1 MMNPSFLKIGRT
13 SPPLCGTSSTALR
26 FGNHLEKDPYHRKRS
41 PRETSPPLRGTS
53 STALRFGNRLE
64 KEPYHRKRSPRE
76 TSPPLRGTSSTA
88 LRFGNH
94 LALPCGQ
101 HLMGQKGPIRGGF
114 EGFLALEFA

>member
-1 MMNPSFLKIGRT
+1 MMIYQTFFRFSEKFPCG
-13 SPPLCGTSSTALR
+13 PP
-26 FGNHLEKDPYHRKRS
+26 FGDDPYEISRNIKPLHRERF
-41 PRETSPPLRGTS
+41 PS
-53 STALRFGNRLE
+53 STALRFGNRIE

>member
-1 MMNPSFLKIGRT
+1 MMNPSFVKIGR
-13 SPPLCGTSSTALR
+13 
-26 FGNHLEKDPYHRKRS
+26 
-41 PRETSPPLRGTS
+41 
-53 STALRFGNRLE
+53 
-64 KEPYHRKRSPRE
+64 

-114 EGFLALEFA
+114 KGFLALEFT